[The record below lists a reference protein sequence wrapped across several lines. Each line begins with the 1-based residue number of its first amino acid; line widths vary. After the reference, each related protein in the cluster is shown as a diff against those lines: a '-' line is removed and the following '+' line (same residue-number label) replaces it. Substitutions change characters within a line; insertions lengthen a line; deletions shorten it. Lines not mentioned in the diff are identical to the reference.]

1 MTNIAI
7 KIASNVIQWWKRV
20 RKILKG
26 LDGCEPAAVTVE
38 AKIDMKRNTE

>member
-7 KIASNVIQWWKRV
+7 KIAPNVIQWWTRV
-20 RKILKG
+20 TKILKR

-38 AKIDMKRNTE
+38 AKSDMKGNSE